1 MDAWGV
7 DEVIRFLKEEIKGL
21 TPADVDRLIDKVWW
35 RQDVADGVVC
45 FCLSHALFFFF
56 FFLFPKK
63 LVLTRCIL
71 ILIVGQRQQR

>member
-1 MDAWGV
+1 M

-56 FFLFPKK
+56 FFSQEAGVDSVHLD
-63 LVLTRCIL
+63 LDCRSETTTLMARS
-71 ILIVGQRQQR
+71 

>member
-45 FCLSHALFFFF
+45 FCLSHALFFF
-56 FFLFPKK
+56 LFPKK